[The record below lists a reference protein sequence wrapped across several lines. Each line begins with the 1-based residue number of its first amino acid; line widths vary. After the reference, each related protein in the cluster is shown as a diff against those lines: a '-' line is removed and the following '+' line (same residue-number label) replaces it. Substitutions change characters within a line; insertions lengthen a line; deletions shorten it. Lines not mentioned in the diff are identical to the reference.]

1 MKKMK
6 RKYLFPVILLILL
19 ALLLGTAHATG
30 DLDNMSLEDLQKLQE
45 QLNQKI
51 SEKEQEASQELPAE
65 TAPPETEAVPI
76 KALKISVPKKPL
88 AKGEEIPLAPL
99 VTVTPAEASKDG
111 LQYTVSDENIAA
123 VTSGGNLA
131 GKKSGTVTVTVTDP
145 AGGKKA
151 SVRIQ
156 VVTLVEEIEVTPKY
170 PELFIGKTVRLTA
183 NILPEDAS
191 NKKVAW
197 ESEHPEIA
205 KVAANGTVT
214 GVSPGSTYIYARSQD
229 GSYKVALARITVTV
243 PMKKITL
250 TFREKTLFTG
260 SAQSIDYKV
269 EPENT
274 TNKKIDWVSSDPGV
288 AEVNS
293 YGTVS
298 AKTPGKC
305 TITGTAQDGSGAT
318 VKFTV
323 YVDPIRPLHLTGMTY
338 KSTRNGRVYSFDV
351 VSDCVYRK
359 IKGFNFELRCY
370 DEEDDIPTVSAFYTE
385 RRIDPGKKTSTK
397 WSNVITPGLD
407 TASSVVVIVTDVF
420 FMDGTSISIPEN
432 ERIKI
437 TYTLGN

>member
-1 MKKMK
+1 MIKMK
-6 RKYLFPVILLILL
+6 RKYLIPVIFLIILVL
-19 ALLLGTAHATG
+19 FLGTAHATG
-30 DLDNMSLEDLQKLQE
+30 DLDNMSLEELQKLQD

-51 SEKEQEASQELPAE
+51 SEKEKEESQEPPAE
-65 TAPPETEAVPI
+65 TAPPEAEAVPI
-76 KALKISVPKKPL
+76 KALKIAAPKKPL
-88 AKGEEIPLAPL
+88 AKGEEIQLAPL

-151 SVRIQ
+151 SVKIQ
-156 VVTLVEEIEVTPKY
+156 VVTLVEDIEITPKY
-170 PELFIGKTVRLTA
+170 PELFIGKTLRLTA
-183 NILPEDAS
+183 EIMPEDAS

-250 TFREKTLFTG
+250 TLKEKNYFTG
-260 SAQSIDYKV
+260 EVLKTEYKV

-298 AKTPGKC
+298 AKRPGKC
-305 TITGTAQDGSGAT
+305 TITGTAQDGSGVTA
-318 VKFTV
+318 KFTV
-323 YVDPIRPLHLTGMTY
+323 YVDPDRPMHIEMLHY
-338 KSTRNGRVYSFDV
+338 RNSKYGKQYSFDA
-351 VSDCVYRK
+351 VSDCVRRK
-359 IKGFNFELRCY
+359 IEGFNYEIRCY
-370 DEEDDIPTVSAFYTE
+370 DAGEDIPTISEYYVD
-385 RRIDPGKKTSTK
+385 RRLDPGKKGATK
-397 WSNVITPGLD
+397 YGGSATPGFE
-407 TASSVVVIVTDVF
+407 TADRVVVIVTGVF
-420 FMDGTSISIPEN
+420 FTDGTSI
-432 ERIKI
+432 RIDESSRQEI
-437 TYTLGN
+437 TFNMN